1 MKKSSLNVKDKLIL
15 DHLIHKYFND
25 NEKCNEND
33 IITMRKII
41 MEKHK
46 LSLRFIHWYVT
57 IYSKKNDK
65 KIYQS
70 YYAHQCAYGKKYF
83 DPFRRGLLINVTVR
97 NNVNVETTVG
107 QLTFFKWLFEFNI
120 IYHIT
125 GEYDNI
131 HEQFR
136 TYNDEKN
143 NVKKIKRNYVKD
155 EHNDSISEYYWNNNI
170 IEY

>member
-15 DHLIHKYFND
+15 DHLIHKYYSNA
-25 NEKCNEND
+25 EKCNEND
-33 IITMRKII
+33 IITMHKII
-41 MEKHK
+41 MEKYK

-57 IYSKKNDK
+57 IFSKINNK

-83 DPFRRGLLINVTVR
+83 DPFRRGILINVTLR
-97 NNVNVETTVG
+97 DNINVNTTVG

-120 IYHIT
+120 INFIMN
-125 GEYDNI
+125 EYENI

-136 TYNDEKN
+136 MYNDEKN
-143 NVKKIKRNYVKD
+143 NIKKIKQNEVKN
-155 EHNDSISEYYWNNNI
+155 EFTDSISEYYWNNNI